1 LETAT
6 VVLVLFFGTMMMGMP
21 LVYSMLFT
29 GFVSLHFLHPEIPTI
44 IIPQRVFGGVN
55 NFILLC
61 IPFFIVAGD
70 LMSMTKLFDHLI
82 DVANA
87 IIGRVKGALSHIVI
101 LVAMFFAGITGAA
114 VADTSAV
121 GSLLIPA
128 MLKQGYR
135 KQYATAVVVV
145 ASTIGVII
153 PPSNLMIV
161 AALATST
168 SVAALLLGGIVPG
181 VLAAMAMLLW
191 SVYYGIT
198 RGFPSSPPMTWG
210 ERLGVFW
217 RSFPALGI
225 PVILMGGI
233 LAGVVTP
240 TEAADVSI
248 FYALIVG
255 PILLRRLPTW
265 KQMYESSVGV
275 VSRVSAVMCCVGA
288 SLVLGWIFAISEVPE
303 AVGNFITSI
312 TTNPVLI
319 TAGMLVTYLIVGCF
333 MDPIPAI
340 LIFSPIFQPLAE
352 SIGISPEHFAVVMV
366 FGLAIGL
373 ATPPVGSCLYVG
385 AAISG
390 LRIDEFTKDMIP
402 YILAMSTILFVIAYV
417 PGLVLWIPS
426 LMLRR

>member
-1 LETAT
+1 VATAT
-6 VVLVLFFGTMMMGMP
+6 LVLVLFFGTMLMGMP
-21 LVYSMLFT
+21 LAYSMLFT
-29 GFVSLHFLHPEIPTI
+29 GFVSLHFMHPEISPI
-44 IIPQRVFGGVN
+44 IVPQRVFGGVN

-61 IPFFIVAGD
+61 IPFFIMAGD
-70 LMSMTKLFDHLI
+70 LMSMTKLFDQLI
-82 DVANA
+82 NVANA

-114 VADTSAV
+114 TADTSAV

-128 MLKQGYR
+128 MVKQGYR
-135 KQYATAVVVV
+135 KQYATAVTVV

-168 SVAALLLGGIVPG
+168 SVAVLLLGGIIPG
-181 VLAAMAMLLW
+181 VLAAMAMLVW
-191 SVYYGIT
+191 SVYYGIKH
-198 RGFPSSPPMTWG
+198 GFPAFPPMSWR
-210 ERLGVFW
+210 ERLWIFW
-217 RSFPALGI
+217 RSLPALGI
-225 PVILMGGI
+225 PVILMGGV
-233 LAGVVTP
+233 LSGVVTP

-248 FYALIVG
+248 FYALTVG
-255 PILLRRLPTW
+255 PALLRRFPAA
-265 KQMYESSVGV
+265 KQLQESSLMVVG
-275 VSRVSAVMCCVGA
+275 RVSAVMSCVGA

-303 AVGNFITSI
+303 AVGRFISSI
-312 TTNPVLI
+312 TTNAVLI
-319 TAGMLVTYLIVGCF
+319 VAGMLVTYLIVGCF

-352 SIGISPEHFAVVMV
+352 SVGMSPEHFAVVMV
-366 FGLAIGL
+366 FGMTIGL

-390 LRIDEFTKDMIP
+390 LRIDEFTLDMIP
-402 YILAMSTILFVIAYV
+402 YIVAMTIILFVIAYI
-417 PGLVLWIPS
+417 PSLVLLIPN

>member
-1 LETAT
+1 MTTAT
-6 VVLVLFFGTMMMGMP
+6 LVLVLFFGTMLMGMP
-21 LVYSMLFT
+21 LAYSMLFT
-29 GFVSLHFLHPEIPTI
+29 GFVSLHFMHPEISPI
-44 IIPQRVFGGVN
+44 IVPQRLFGGVN

-61 IPFFIVAGD
+61 IPFFIMAGD
-70 LMSMTKLFDHLI
+70 LMSMTKLFDQLI

-114 VADTSAV
+114 TADTSAV

-128 MLKQGYR
+128 MVKQGYR

-168 SVAALLLGGIVPG
+168 SVAALLLGGIIPG
-181 VLAAMAMLLW
+181 VLAAMAMLVW
-191 SVYYGIT
+191 SVYYGIKH
-198 RGFPSSPPMTWG
+198 GFPAFPPMSWR
-210 ERLGVFW
+210 ERLRIFL
-217 RSFPALGI
+217 RSLPALGI
-225 PVILMGGI
+225 PVILMGGV
-233 LAGVVTP
+233 LSGVVTP

-255 PILLRRLPTW
+255 PTLLRRLPTW
-265 KQMYESSVGV
+265 KQLHESSLMVVG
-275 VSRVSAVMCCVGA
+275 RVSAVMSCVGA
-288 SLVLGWIFAISEVPE
+288 SLVLGWIFAISEVPD
-303 AVGNFITSI
+303 AVGKFITSI
-312 TTNPVLI
+312 TTNSVLI
-319 TAGMLVTYLIVGCF
+319 VAGMLVTYLIVGCF

-352 SIGISPEHFAVVMV
+352 SVGISPEHFAVVMV

-390 LRIDEFTKDMIP
+390 LRIDEFTLDMIP
-402 YILAMSTILFVIAYV
+402 YILAMTIILFVIAYI
-417 PGLVLWIPS
+417 PSLVLFIPS

>member
-1 LETAT
+1 METAT
-6 VVLVLFFGTMMMGMP
+6 VVLVLFFGTMLMGMP
-21 LVYSMLFT
+21 LAYSMLFT
-29 GFVSLHFLHPEIPTI
+29 GFVSLHFLHPEVPINI
-44 IIPQRVFGGVN
+44 VPQRVFGGVD

-61 IPFFIVAGD
+61 IPFFILAGD
-70 LMSMTKLFDHLI
+70 LMSLTALFDQLI

-101 LVAMFFAGITGAA
+101 VVAMFFAGITGAA

-128 MLKQGYR
+128 MVKQGYR

-161 AALATST
+161 AALATTT
-168 SVAALLLGGIVPG
+168 SVAALLLGGIIPG
-181 VLAAMAMLLW
+181 VLAAMAMLVW
-191 SVYYGIT
+191 SIYYGIT
-198 RGFPSSPPMTWG
+198 RGFPASPPMTWMD
-210 ERLGVFW
+210 RVRVFA

-233 LAGVVTP
+233 LAGIVTP

-255 PILLRRLPTW
+255 PILLRRFPTM
-265 KQMYESSVGV
+265 KQFYESSLTV
-275 VSRVSAVMCCVGA
+275 VSRVSAVMACVGA
-288 SLVLGWIFAISEVPE
+288 SLVLGWIFAISEVPD
-303 AVGNFITSI
+303 AVGHFITSI
-312 TTNPVLI
+312 TTNSVLI

-352 SIGISPEHFAVVMV
+352 SIGISPVHFAVVMV
-366 FGLAIGL
+366 FGLTIGL

-390 LRIDEFTKDMIP
+390 LRIDEFTMDMIP
-402 YILAMSTILFVIAYV
+402 YILAMTVILFVIAYA
-417 PGLVLWIPS
+417 PGFVMWIPN
-426 LMLRR
+426 LALGK

>member
-1 LETAT
+1 MLTAT
-6 VVLVLFFGTMMMGMP
+6 VVLALFFGTMLIGMP
-21 LVYSMLFT
+21 LAYSMLFT
-29 GFVSLHFLHPEIPTI
+29 GFVSLHFLHPEVPTI
-44 IIPQRVFGGVN
+44 IVPQRVFGGVN

-61 IPFFIVAGD
+61 IPFFIMAGD
-70 LMSMTKLFDHLI
+70 LMSMTTLFDQLI

-87 IIGRVKGALSHIVI
+87 LIGRIKGALSHTVIV
-101 LVAMFFAGITGAA
+101 VAMFFAGITGAA

-121 GSLLIPA
+121 GTLLIPA
-128 MLKQGYR
+128 MVKQGYR

-161 AALATST
+161 AALATSS
-168 SVAALLLGGIVPG
+168 SVAALLLGGIIPG

-191 SVYYGIT
+191 SIYYGIT
-198 RGFPSSPPMTWG
+198 RGFPSSPAMTWK
-210 ERLGVFW
+210 ERIWVFF
-217 RSFPALGI
+217 RSAPALGI
-225 PVILMGGI
+225 PIILMGGI

-255 PILLRRLPTW
+255 PMLVRRFPALRQL
-265 KQMYESSVGV
+265 YESSLGV
-275 VSRVSAVMCCVGA
+275 VARTSAVMSCVGA
-288 SLVLGWIFAISEVPE
+288 SLVLGWIFAISEVPD
-303 AVGNFITSI
+303 AVGGFITSI

-352 SIGISPEHFAVVMV
+352 SIGISTVHFAVVMV
-366 FGLAIGL
+366 FGLTIGL

-390 LRIDEFTKDMIP
+390 LRIDEFARDLIP
-402 YILAMSTILFVIAYV
+402 YILAMTVILFVIAYV
-417 PGLVLWIPS
+417 PSLVTFIPNFA
-426 LMLRR
+426 LQK

>member
-1 LETAT
+1 MATAT
-6 VVLVLFFGTMMMGMP
+6 LVLVLFFGTMLMGMP
-21 LVYSMLFT
+21 LAYSMLFT
-29 GFVSLHFLHPEIPTI
+29 GFVSLHFMHPEISPI
-44 IIPQRVFGGVN
+44 IVPQRVFGGVN

-61 IPFFIVAGD
+61 IPFFIMAGD
-70 LMSMTKLFDHLI
+70 LMSMTKLFDQLI
-82 DVANA
+82 NVANA

-114 VADTSAV
+114 TADTSAV

-128 MLKQGYR
+128 MVKQGYR
-135 KQYATAVVVV
+135 KQYATAVTVV

-168 SVAALLLGGIVPG
+168 SVAVLLLGGIIPG
-181 VLAAMAMLLW
+181 VLAAMAMLVW
-191 SVYYGIT
+191 SVYYGIKH
-198 RGFPSSPPMTWG
+198 GFPAFPPMSWR
-210 ERLGVFW
+210 ERLWIFW
-217 RSFPALGI
+217 RSLPALGI
-225 PVILMGGI
+225 PVILMGGV
-233 LAGVVTP
+233 LSGVVTP

-248 FYALIVG
+248 FYALTVG
-255 PILLRRLPTW
+255 PALLRRFPTA
-265 KQMYESSVGV
+265 KQLQESSLMVVG
-275 VSRVSAVMCCVGA
+275 RVSAVMSCVGA

-303 AVGNFITSI
+303 AVGRFISSI
-312 TTNPVLI
+312 TTNAVLI
-319 TAGMLVTYLIVGCF
+319 VAGMLVTYLIVGCF

-352 SIGISPEHFAVVMV
+352 SVGMSPEHFAVVMV
-366 FGLAIGL
+366 FGMTIGL

-390 LRIDEFTKDMIP
+390 LRIDEFTLDMIP
-402 YILAMSTILFVIAYV
+402 YIVAMTIILFVIAYI
-417 PGLVLWIPS
+417 PSLVLLIPN

>member
-1 LETAT
+1 METAT

-21 LVYSMLFT
+21 LAYSMLFT

-44 IIPQRVFGGVN
+44 IVPQRVFGGVN

-61 IPFFIVAGD
+61 IPFFIIAGD
-70 LMSMTKLFDHLI
+70 LMSMTKLFDQLI

-128 MLKQGYR
+128 MVKQGYR

-168 SVAALLLGGIVPG
+168 SVAALLLGGIIPG
-181 VLAAMAMLLW
+181 VLAAMAMLIW
-191 SVYYGIT
+191 SVYYGIKH
-198 RGFPSSPPMTWG
+198 GFPAFPPMTWG
-210 ERLGVFW
+210 ERLGVFC
-217 RSFPALGI
+217 RSSPALGI

-255 PILLRRLPTW
+255 PTLLRRLPTW
-265 KQMYESSVGV
+265 KQMYESSLGV
-275 VSRVSAVMCCVGA
+275 VGRVSAVMCCVGA

-303 AVGNFITSI
+303 AVGKFITSI

-390 LRIDEFTKDMIP
+390 LGIDEFTKDMIP
-402 YILAMSTILFVIAYV
+402 YIVAMTTILFVIAYV
-417 PGLVLWIPS
+417 PSFVLWVPS